1 MVNSSPTAFSRI
13 TRNSG
18 RTNSI
23 LTVALPLLFILIATL
38 VWSAERIIQQETKR
52 LEVDFRTLTGYIFEQ
67 EKFLIALNQQ
77 NQDLSELVES
87 RTYSINYQSFPK
99 KWPLQLL
106 EGKESLVAMPFT
118 LGCNESLECS
128 RVPSILF
135 SLGAYLADF
144 YSTFWGGS
152 YYPAA
157 AVFFI
162 NEHDHISIGVPS
174 VGSVMGNESISP
186 ELFHAVTDS
195 IRINL
200 PSIKKQLDEA
210 QKKHEKNTVIWIRQ
224 SNSTNNLIGVISAG
238 FDVHLWENAQ
248 LSPQNIYAASLLS
261 QIRIR
266 VFERMLNPS
275 LTHQFWLTHNEFG
288 QLSGD
293 TNIPFETSEGL
304 FYTKDGLVLK
314 LDSQNKKWSGYY
326 RISYA
331 AFFEDNLW
339 LPISLITALFFSFF
353 CGWGYHRWYQRKI
366 LQPAIQSQQII
377 LDNESFNRT
386 LIAITPIGLCVI
398 DRETRQLRFA
408 NELAQYWLKITEPS
422 RPQDS
427 GEYRE
432 LLSHVITREK
442 HVKTIQK
449 SGDNVLYITSTE
461 TNYQQRSV
469 ILCAFTDITMQAET
483 EKQLANAKRLAE
495 EANRAKS
502 SFLAT
507 MSHEIRTPLY
517 GLIGTLEL
525 LSNTLLS
532 PQQVNL
538 INRMS
543 TTSQLLM
550 LLIGDILDISKIEAN
565 QVKIQNQ
572 PFSLLE
578 LIQQTVQL
586 YQGLAQQKNLVLF
599 QIIDPDIH
607 SNRVGDEARLQQII
621 GNLLSNAIKFTQKG
635 TIIVE
640 LKTGTN
646 DNILL
651 RVIDSGVGIDA
662 EQQKKLFEPFYQA
675 HPESLTYG
683 GTGLGLFICSNL
695 VKLMG
700 GLISLQ
706 RQPGKGSSFLIT
718 LPLKSGQQD
727 DIWEDLTGTHIWLQT
742 INPLLT
748 KNLTQW
754 LKKWGATVYLT
765 QDSLPEDTSS
775 VIAVGI
781 LIEHISLPEYW
792 KGKIWLA
799 SESYCK
805 LSELNQK
812 LFLLKNNGDLTTSL
826 INPIPRIQA
835 HTDLFSLK
843 VLIAEDNMINQV
855 VLQEQLELLGCQ
867 VFTASDGEE
876 ALVIWDNEIV
886 DIILTDVNMPY
897 RNGYELTKQLRLE
910 GETCPIIGI
919 TANGLKEE
927 EERCLQAGMNAW
939 LVKPIELETLVHV
952 LSRFFPV
959 SQSFFSE
966 DELITR
972 VNPLNSKDR
981 EKIISQFSIDI
992 QELNQAI
999 NKLDIEIVKQLS
1011 HRLRGALVSAEQQE
1025 LADKLLQFE
1034 KSLNSETANSG
1045 LIKFGQSICNDLITW
1060 VNKLNQTDG
1069 E

>member
-1 MVNSSPTAFSRI
+1 MTNSSPTAFSRI

-23 LTVALPLLFILIATL
+23 LTVTLPLLFILIATL
-38 VWSAERIIQQETKR
+38 VWSAERIVQQETKR
-52 LEVDFRTLTGYIFEQ
+52 LEVDFRTLIGYILEQ

-87 RTYSINYQSFPK
+87 RTYSINYQTPPK
-99 KWPLQLL
+99 KWPLRLL
-106 EGKESLVAMPFT
+106 EGKESIVAMPFT

-162 NEHDHISIGVPS
+162 NEHDHISISVPS

-200 PSIKKQLDEA
+200 PSIKKQLEEA
-210 QKKHEKNTVIWIRQ
+210 QKNHEKDTVIWIRQ
-224 SNSTNNLIGVISAG
+224 SNSTNNLIGVIPAG
-238 FDVHLWENAQ
+238 FDAHLWQNAQ
-248 LSPQNIYAASLLS
+248 LSPQNIYTASLLS
-261 QIRIR
+261 QVRMS
-266 VFERMLNPS
+266 VFERMLNPA

-288 QLSGD
+288 QLLGD
-293 TNIPFETSEGL
+293 TNIPFEAGEGL

-314 LDSQNKKWSGYY
+314 LDSKNEKWSGYY

-377 LDNESFNRT
+377 LDNEAFNQT

-422 RPQDS
+422 QPQNS
-427 GEYRE
+427 NEYRE
-432 LLSHVITREK
+432 LLSHVITRQK
-442 HVKTIQK
+442 NVKTTQK
-449 SGDNVLYITSTE
+449 SGDHVLYITSTA

-483 EKQLANAKRLAE
+483 EKQLDNAKRLAE

-525 LSNTLLS
+525 LSNTSLS
-532 PQQVNL
+532 SQQINL

-550 LLIGDILDISKIEAN
+550 QLIGDILDISKIEAN

-572 PFSLLE
+572 PFDFLE
-578 LIQQTVQL
+578 LIQQIIQL
-586 YQGLAQQKNLVLF
+586 YQGLAQQKELVLF
-599 QIIDPDIH
+599 PIIDPDIQ
-607 SNRVGDEARLQQII
+607 SNRIGDVARLQQII

-640 LKTGTN
+640 LETSTN

-651 RVIDSGVGIDA
+651 RVIDSGVGIDP

-675 HPESLTYG
+675 HSEPHTYG

-700 GLISLQ
+700 GQISLQ
-706 RQPGKGSSFLIT
+706 SQPGSGSSFLIT
-718 LPLKSGQQD
+718 LPLKPGKQD
-727 DIWEDLTGTHIWLQT
+727 ATWADLTNTHIWLQT

-748 KNLTQW
+748 RNLAQW

-781 LIEHISLPEYW
+781 LTEQVSLPENW
-792 KGKIWLA
+792 KGRTWLA
-799 SESYCK
+799 SENHFR
-805 LSELNQK
+805 LSELNQQ
-812 LFLLKNNGDLTTSL
+812 LFLLKNNEHLTTSL
-826 INPIPRIQA
+826 IYPIPRIQT
-835 HTDLFSLK
+835 HIDLFSLK
-843 VLIAEDNMINQV
+843 VLIAEDNPINQI
-855 VLQEQLELLGCQ
+855 VLQEQLELLGCE

-897 RNGYELTKQLRLE
+897 RNGYELAKQLRLE
-910 GETCPIIGI
+910 GETCPIIGV

-939 LVKPIELETLVHV
+939 LVKPIELETLVH
-952 LSRFFPV
+952 LFSRFFPIYH
-959 SQSFFSE
+959 SSFSE
-966 DELITR
+966 DELITL
-972 VNPLNSKDR
+972 VNPLNGKER
-981 EKIISQFSIDI
+981 GNIILQFNIDI
-992 QELNQAI
+992 REFNQAI
-999 NKLDIEIVKQLS
+999 NSRDIKIVKQLS
-1011 HRLRGALVSAEQQE
+1011 HRLRGALISVEQRE

-1034 KSLNSETANSG
+1034 RSLDSETENSD
-1045 LIKFGQSICNDLITW
+1045 LSEFGQGICNDLIIW

-1069 E
+1069 V